1 MFWGNM
7 LICACKNLL
16 DSIQLWTRKR
26 MRSVVM
32 LPKLAKNQ
40 KVGEHDSKTLA
51 TEGFKAA
58 SEMQEWFN
66 VFMNYP
72 ELGQVSR

>member
-1 MFWGNM
+1 
-7 LICACKNLL
+7 
-16 DSIQLWTRKR
+16 